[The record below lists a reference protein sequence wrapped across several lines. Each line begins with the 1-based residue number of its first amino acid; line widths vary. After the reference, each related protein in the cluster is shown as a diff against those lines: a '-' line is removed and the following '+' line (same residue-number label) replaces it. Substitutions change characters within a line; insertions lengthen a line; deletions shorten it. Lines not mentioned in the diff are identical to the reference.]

1 LSGVNSAM
9 IVLNA
14 ERPAF
19 DARCEARHLAAVV
32 ISAITPKTRLV
43 VERPKIN
50 SRASYK
56 RNNPT

>member
-1 LSGVNSAM
+1 M
-9 IVLNA
+9 ILLNA

-19 DARCEARHLAAVV
+19 DARCKARHLAAVV

-43 VERPKIN
+43 AERSKIN
-50 SRASYK
+50 SMASYK